1 MSSERQ
7 LINKKTPWWGE
18 HVYRYDYVLKNTNRG
33 LVILDL
39 ACGTGYG
46 SNMLCDNSNNIV
58 IGGDISDESLHIA
71 NREFKKVNLTFEK
84 IDGTCIS
91 YPDNYFDVITSFETI
106 EHLTDY
112 KKLINEFYRVL
123 KPGGKLYL
131 STPNSLITSPNGVI
145 KNKFH
150 VQEFNSKELQI
161 ILSGSFAKINLKG
174 QNYTRYIN
182 KNSIRHSI
190 AKMVEA
196 FFYLRGVRKIPI
208 KIQDFIMR
216 ILINKNQYPEI
227 SDFNLFEDITKI
239 NSSFVLFAECE
250 K

>member
-18 HVYRYDYVLKNTNRG
+18 HVYRYDYVLKNTSRG
-33 LVILDL
+33 LIILDL

-58 IGGDISDESLHIA
+58 IGGDISDDSLNIA
-71 NREFKKVNLTFEK
+71 NREFKKVNLTFKK

-106 EHLTDY
+106 EHLIDY
-112 KKLINEFYRVL
+112 KKMISEFYRVL
-123 KPGGKLYL
+123 KPGGKLFL
-131 STPNSLITSPNGVI
+131 STPNSLITSPDGII
-145 KNKFH
+145 KNKYH
-150 VQEFNSKELQI
+150 IQEFNFNELQY
-161 ILSGSFAKINLKG
+161 ILKGSFTKINLKG
-174 QNYTRYIN
+174 QSYIRYTN
-182 KNSIRHSI
+182 KKSLRHSL
-190 AKMVEA
+190 AKLIEA
-196 FFYLRGVRKIPI
+196 FFYLRGVRKTPI
-208 KIQDFIMR
+208 KIQDFLMR
-216 ILINKNQYPEI
+216 ILINKNQYPEV
-227 SDFNLFEDITKI
+227 SDFSLFEDITKI